1 MKKLTIFVLS
11 GIILA
16 GIAQAQEEKSAER
29 PAWLPSLELGLDHAS
44 RYISEGNVGNPDP
57 VNKVTLRAEWGI
69 TDNLSIHAEGL
80 AIVDET
86 DACNKKNN
94 VEEWDWKLGATL
106 TTPEIA
112 VIGALEFNVDYI
124 YYRYPS
130 SDADVDP
137 QEYEI
142 DVNAS
147 DLFLSPGFAF
157 VHDFKYNVIKANAN
171 VTYEQPL
178 PFISE
183 KLSFECPLELWTGN
197 RRYTGCSKHGALYSL
212 CLQPTLK
219 YTINENLSICGYTL
233 MAWALD
239 STVRRDWRDD
249 ENNNAFNICWGMSLT
264 ANF

>member
-1 MKKLTIFVLS
+1 MKKLAIFVLS

-16 GIAQAQEEKSAER
+16 GVVQAQEEKKSER
-29 PAWLPSLELGLDHAS
+29 PAWLPSLELSLDHAS

-57 VNKVTLRAEWGI
+57 VNKVSLMAEWGI
-69 TDNLSIHAEGL
+69 TDNFAIHAKGV
-80 AIVDET
+80 AVIDET
-86 DACNKKNN
+86 DACGKEKQ
-94 VEEWDWKLGATL
+94 VEEWNWILGVSF

-112 VIGALEFNVDYI
+112 VIGALDFNIDYI

-130 SDADVDP
+130 YPEDVAP

-157 VHDFKYNVIKANAN
+157 VHDFENNVIKANAN
-171 VTYEQPL
+171 ITYEQAL

-183 KLSFECPLELWTGN
+183 QLSFECPLELWTGN
-197 RRYTGCSKHGALYSL
+197 RRYTGAPRTGALYSL

-219 YTINENLSICGYTL
+219 YTINENLSISGYAL
-233 MAWALD
+233 MGWALD

-249 ENNNAFNICWGMSLT
+249 ENNNEFNICWGMSLT